1 MNTANSQQTK
11 YTRLAYEV
19 KNIVKT
25 GSSDRIYLNINNEHI
40 SQEAFQ
46 GWKEII
52 FKDQILDYCM
62 EYDLNLDSDKLIDV
76 IVDHIK
82 GIDINA

>member
-1 MNTANSQQTK
+1 MNTTNSQK

-25 GSSDRIYLNINNEHI
+25 GSSDRIYLNIKDEQI
-40 SQEAFQ
+40 SQEPFQ

-52 FKDQILDYCM
+52 FKQQILDYCL
-62 EYDLNLDSDKLIDV
+62 ENYLSLDSNELIDLV
-76 IVDHIK
+76 VDHIK
-82 GIDINA
+82 GIDRI